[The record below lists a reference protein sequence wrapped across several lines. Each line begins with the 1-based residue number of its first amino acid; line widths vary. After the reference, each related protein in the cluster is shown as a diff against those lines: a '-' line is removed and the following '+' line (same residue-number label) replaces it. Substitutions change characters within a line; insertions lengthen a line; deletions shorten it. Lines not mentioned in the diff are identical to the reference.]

1 MCTTLIGI
9 TPADHQ
15 HEHEVVLTQFHHSM
29 FTNVSWYAGVSKYD
43 LENSALTT
51 ASLWFTNV
59 LGSSTRVRGLNFLIA
74 LSAFGNMVSGSIGA
88 ARMIRECGR
97 QGVLP
102 WTDFWASTK
111 PFGTPIGPYVFKW
124 AITALIILAIPSG
137 DAFNFSK
144 FPQDRNRSRH
154 IYCRNLT

>member
-1 MCTTLIGI
+1 ML
-9 TPADHQ
+9 
-15 HEHEVVLTQFHHSM
+15 
-29 FTNVSWYAGVSKYD
+29 TNVSWYAGVSKYD
-43 LENSALTT
+43 LENSELTT
-51 ASLWFTNV
+51 ASLWFSNV
-59 LGSSTRVRGLNFLIA
+59 LGNSSRVRGLNFLIA

-102 WTDFWASTK
+102 WTSFWASTK

-137 DAFNFSK
+137 DAFNFSESSNVAWVSMK
-144 FPQDRNRSRH
+144 NHQS
-154 IYCRNLT
+154 